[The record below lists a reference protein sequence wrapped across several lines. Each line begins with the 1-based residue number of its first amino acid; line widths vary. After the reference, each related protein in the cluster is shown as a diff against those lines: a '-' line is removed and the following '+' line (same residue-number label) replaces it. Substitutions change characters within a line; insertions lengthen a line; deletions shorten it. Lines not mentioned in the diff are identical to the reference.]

1 MAGGK
6 RRAYVNRRSRR
17 AGPLSTASAW
27 VRPVPQSSHLTDEAI
42 SSGTATASAVL
53 VAEPAELGKHWWT
66 WRGDQVVGAVSADVR
81 AADGL
86 ADVVL

>member
-1 MAGGK
+1 MG
-6 RRAYVNRRSRR
+6 
-17 AGPLSTASAW
+17 
-27 VRPVPQSSHLTDEAI
+27 RPVPQSSHLIDEAI

-66 WRGDQVVGAVSADVR
+66 WRSDQVVGAVSADAR

-86 ADVVL
+86 ADAVL